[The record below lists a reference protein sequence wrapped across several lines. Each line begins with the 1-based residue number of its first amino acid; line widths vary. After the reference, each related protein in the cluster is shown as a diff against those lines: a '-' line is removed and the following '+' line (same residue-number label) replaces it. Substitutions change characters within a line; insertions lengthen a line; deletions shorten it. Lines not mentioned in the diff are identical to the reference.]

1 MAQVRQRRLGRL
13 GRVLR
18 EPVGVK
24 AVEEVVPGELEIVGD
39 LFVAPSQHVAQLDQ
53 LVVREAAQRLP
64 QRDTTLQVG
73 AKPTV

>member
-39 LFVAPSQHVAQLDQ
+39 LFVAPSQHLAQLHQ
-53 LVVREAAQRLP
+53 LVVREAVQRLP
-64 QRDTTLQVG
+64 QRDTTLEVG